1 MQCQLLTDMENRDKE
16 RAKRNEERDRER
28 MERQQELDRDREER
42 RENRKE
48 MMDLMVAAV
57 SGISQGITSAFMS
70 RKKRSRRSRRGA
82 TDSKDD
88 SNSD

>member
-1 MQCQLLTDMENRDKE
+1 
-16 RAKRNEERDRER
+16 
-28 MERQQELDRDREER
+28 
-42 RENRKE
+42 
-48 MMDLMVAAV
+48 MDLMVAAV
-57 SGISQGITSAFMS
+57 YGISQGITSAFMS